1 MNSLS
6 IQTQQT
12 MSSTEIATLTGKEK
26 KNVHRDIRIQILEGL
41 YDIKDGSDLSHIK
54 IQGVTAIFDERGY
67 VSDWHLD
74 KEHTFTLFSGYD
86 VKMRH
91 AINKRWLELE
101 QQAAKPID
109 PMQVLN
115 DPAAMR
121 GLLLTYAETVIEKDK
136 VIAEKDEVIA
146 EQTPK
151 VAALE
156 LLSES
161 QGSLCLRDA
170 AKTLKIPPQKFN
182 AYLNEKKYIYKRGG
196 VGDWIAHQPRIQS
209 GILEHKPVS
218 VPIGNGKS
226 LTKSQVVVTSK
237 GLTKLAAIFGS
248 TGGAATGVSNHA

>member
-1 MNSLS
+1 MNGLS

-12 MSSTEIATLTGKEK
+12 MLSIEIAALTGKQHQH
-26 KNVHRDIRIQILEGL
+26 VMRDIRVIVEQLKDSQNLDSGFKSNTYIAGNGKQEKCYELDHDSTML
-41 YDIKDGSDLSHIK
+41 VLTSYDAVARMKVI
-54 IQGVTAIFDERGY
+54 
-67 VSDWHLD
+67 
-74 KEHTFTLFSGYD
+74 
-86 VKMRH
+86 
-91 AINKRWLELE
+91 KRWKELE

-136 VIAEKDEVIA
+136 VIAEKDIVIA

-161 QGSLCLRDA
+161 EGSLCLRDA

-196 VGDWIAHQPRIQS
+196 VGDWIAHQPRIQPRIQS
-209 GILEHKPVS
+209 GILEHKPVT
-218 VPIGNGKS
+218 VLIGNGKS

-237 GLTKLAAIFGS
+237 GLTKFAAIFGS
-248 TGGAATGVSNHA
+248 TGGALSGGLVNA